1 MCDVGSGG
9 GGIDWSWQGGGR
21 GNKKYRTWVGLG
33 YSWMSYHV
41 LPQKEG
47 WGRRLSWSCCRAQ
60 WAATLDKQCVG
71 TQRPQVYELPEKFL
85 SWWVWAFVN
94 ALKFQLLK
102 IYLIQL
108 FITPVPM
115 EPRHLIYHPVLSILN
130 MKPEFKKMQN
140 LQCFIAQSSCLSC
153 YKNEIP
159 VVFLHEECSSCEKS
173 WVKPLMHLIL
183 ETINFYYLLCSLT

>member
-130 MKPEFKKMQN
+130 MDPDFKKNCKIFNVLSPNHPACHVIRMK
-140 LQCFIAQSSCLSC
+140 FLSC
-153 YKNEIP
+153 SRMRSIQAVREAG
-159 VVFLHEECSSCEKS
+159 
-173 WVKPLMHLIL
+173 
-183 ETINFYYLLCSLT
+183 

>member
-1 MCDVGSGG
+1 
-9 GGIDWSWQGGGR
+9 
-21 GNKKYRTWVGLG
+21 
-33 YSWMSYHV
+33 MSIHI

-159 VVFLHEECSSCEKS
+159 VVFSHEECSSCERS

-183 ETINFYYLLCSLT
+183 ETIQLLLPIVFSHEECVHNYQRRLLVHSEMKNKQQSLLFSY